1 MIAKGYEQR
10 EAENLVHQS
19 YVREAAA
26 IRSAA
31 VLAEDAGAAAKI
43 DGLANLF
50 TTTGETA
57 DVARLKMYAAAVGVP
72 AVVSKMSAGEE
83 KAARMRFGGFGGGGA
98 GAARLDPTEASRQ
111 QYNTMEMRG
120 FADGKR
126 SVLDIRNALTAE
138 YGPQAIEK
146 VTAFFEGLGK
156 TGEFQIKTQ

>member
-1 MIAKGYEQR
+1 
-10 EAENLVHQS
+10 
-19 YVREAAA
+19 
-26 IRSAA
+26 

-43 DGLANLF
+43 EGLAGLF

-57 DVARLKMYAAAVGVP
+57 DVARLKLYAAAVGVP
-72 AVVSKMSAGEE
+72 AVESKMSVGEE
-83 KAARMRFGGFGGGGA
+83 KAAHMVPVRLKPAPTGFGGGLGA

-138 YGPQAIEK
+138 YGPQPIEK
-146 VTAFFEGLGK
+146 VTVFFEGLAK